1 MRSSAPARI
10 GKLLGRSAASRLLA
24 EARVLKELD
33 GLLDRHIPPPLNDH
47 SRVLSLRDATLVLAA
62 DSPVWAARLRFHTP
76 QLVKQL
82 RDNPAVKVRTVQVRV
97 RPPQSLQVA
106 ETGLPKPRQ
115 LSASNADALQ
125 QTARSVSDP
134 GLKAA
139 LMRLAS
145 RRRRRPGQ
153 E

>member
-24 EARVLKELD
+24 RAQALRELD
-33 GLLDRHIPPPLNDH
+33 GLLDRHIPAPLSHH
-47 SRVLSLRDATLVLAA
+47 SRVMSLRDATLVLAA

-76 QLVKQL
+76 RLLKQL
-82 RDNPAVKVRTVQVRV
+82 RGNPAVKVRTVQVRV
-97 RPPQSLQVA
+97 RPAESPQA
-106 ETGLPKPRQ
+106 TGTGLPKPRQ
-115 LSASNADALQ
+115 LSASNADTLQ

-134 GLKAA
+134 GLRAA

-145 RRRRRPGQ
+145 RRRCPGQ

>member
-1 MRSSAPARI
+1 MRSSAPSRI
-10 GKLLGRSAASRLLA
+10 GNLLGRSAASRLLA
-24 EARVLKELD
+24 QARAFKELD
-33 GLLDRHIPPPLNDH
+33 ALLERLIPPPLNDH

-82 RDNPAVKVRTVQVRV
+82 RNNPAVRVRTVQVRV
-97 RPPQSLQVA
+97 RPPQSPPA
-106 ETGLPKPRQ
+106 ARISLPAPRQ
-115 LSASNADALQ
+115 LSARNVNTLQ

-134 GLKAA
+134 GLRAA

-145 RRRRRPGQ
+145 RRKYPGQ

>member
-1 MRSSAPARI
+1 MRTNVPARI
-10 GKLLGRSAASRLLA
+10 GKLLGRSAASSLLA
-24 EARVLKELD
+24 DARVLKELD
-33 GLLDRHIPPPLNDH
+33 GLLDRHIPAPLSDH

-62 DSPVWAARLRFHTP
+62 DSPVWAARLRFHIP

-82 RDNPAVKVRTVQVRV
+82 RDNPAVKVRTVKVRV
-97 RPPQSLQVA
+97 RPPESPPAA
-106 ETGLPKPRQ
+106 EIGLPRPRQ
-115 LSASNADALQ
+115 LTAGNADALQ
-125 QTARSVSDP
+125 QTAHSVSDS

-145 RRRRRPGQ
+145 RRRRPGQ

>member
-1 MRSSAPARI
+1 MRSSAPSRI
-10 GKLLGRSAASRLLA
+10 SKLLGRSAASRLLTQ
-24 EARVLKELD
+24 ARAFKELD
-33 GLLDRHIPPPLNDH
+33 ALLARLIPPPLSDH

-82 RDNPAVKVRTVQVRV
+82 RDNPAVRVRTVQVRV
-97 RPPQSLQVA
+97 RPPQPPQAAEISLRA
-106 ETGLPKPRQ
+106 PRR
-115 LSASNADALQ
+115 LSASNVDALQ
-125 QTARSVSDP
+125 QTARSLSDP
-134 GLKAA
+134 GLRAA

-145 RRRRRPGQ
+145 RRKQPGQ

>member
-10 GKLLGRSAASRLLA
+10 GNLLGRSQASRLLA
-24 EARVLKELD
+24 QARALKELD
-33 GLLDRHIPPPLNDH
+33 TLLDRLIPAPLSAH
-47 SRVLSLRDATLVLAA
+47 SRILSLRDATLVLAA

-82 RDNPAVKVRTVQVRV
+82 RDNQAVKVRTVQVRV
-97 RPPQSLQVA
+97 RPPDTPQAAEISLP
-106 ETGLPKPRQ
+106 GPRR
-115 LSASNADALQ
+115 LSAKNADALQ
-125 QTARSVSDP
+125 QTAYSVSDP

-145 RRRRRPGQ
+145 RRKYPVQR
-153 E
+153 